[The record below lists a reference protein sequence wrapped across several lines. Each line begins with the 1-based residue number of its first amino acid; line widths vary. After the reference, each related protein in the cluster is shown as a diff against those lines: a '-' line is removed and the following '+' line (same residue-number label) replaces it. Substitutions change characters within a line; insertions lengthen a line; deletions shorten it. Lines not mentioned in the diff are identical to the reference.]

1 MKISELREVNGG
13 LSMIDAAQIRA
24 ARAFLG
30 WGQADLARAAR
41 MTINGISKIE
51 RGDVTAHR
59 AHRGSL
65 EKIQKAFE
73 DAGVEFLPGSGVRK
87 KDRIVETY
95 EGEGAL
101 QQLIEDVYNT
111 LRGTGGELCIA
122 HVDEGNAIE
131 SLTKDYLMEQ
141 IRKRKEAKITHR
153 LLVKANDPSLIP
165 PYDTYRSVPDEY
177 FSPHPFY
184 IYGSKLGL
192 VSWEP
197 APRVVVINDERFAE
211 SARKLFNFM
220 WDNAK
225 EVLEVNEAATEP
237 KESR

>member
-1 MKISELREVNGG
+1 V
-13 LSMIDAAQIRA
+13 IDSAQIRA
-24 ARAFLG
+24 ARGLLG
-30 WGQADLARAAR
+30 WTIRDLAKLTNL
-41 MTINGISKIE
+41 TINGISKIE
-51 RGDVTAHR
+51 RGDVI

-73 DAGVEFLPGSGVRK
+73 NADVEFLPGSGVRK

-95 EGEGAL
+95 KGEGAL
-101 QQLIEDVYNT
+101 RHLIEDVYNT
-111 LRGTGGELCIA
+111 LRDTEGELCIA

-131 SLTKDYLMEQ
+131 SLTKDYLMDQ
-141 IRKRKEAKITHR
+141 IRKRKEANITHR
-153 LLVKANDPSLIP
+153 LLVKANDPNLIP

-177 FSPHPFY
+177 FSIYPFY

-192 VSWEP
+192 VCWKPS
-197 APRVVVINDERFAE
+197 PRVIVINDERFAE

-225 EVLEVNEAATEP
+225 EVLEANEAAPKP